1 MGWLWYN
8 KWFMEEIYNAR
19 KKKEMFDS
27 AIDVSIVNLTKD
39 FKQKMKLVNEHE
51 YKIFEYISTSK
62 MKNDKIEFE
71 NYSLYLKTIFENVL
85 KNNNLTWESDDFELS
100 IKSVAVKEKQFV
112 RNIEIKKILK
122 SILTR

>member
-100 IKSVAVKEKQFV
+100 IKSVAVKGKQFV

-122 SILTR
+122 SILTH

>member
-1 MGWLWYN
+1 
-8 KWFMEEIYNAR
+8 MEEIYNAR
-19 KKKEMFDS
+19 KKKGMFDS
-27 AIDVSIVNLTKD
+27 AIYVSIVNLTKD

-85 KNNNLTWESDDFELS
+85 KNNNLT
-100 IKSVAVKEKQFV
+100 
-112 RNIEIKKILK
+112 
-122 SILTR
+122 